1 MTGQLTLYILFK
13 FKQLAR
19 RKRKTFFERKRE
31 EREREREKDREK
43 ERERKR
49 KRDRQT
55 ERERNRERDRKREKL
70 GSMFFW
76 WLCVS
81 TPLINVIL
89 LLVLRTIIP
98 TKSLLL
104 RKKRKIGNKVK
115 SRFLNLPID
124 IALLF

>member
-1 MTGQLTLYILFK
+1 M
-13 FKQLAR
+13 R
-19 RKRKTFFERKRE
+19 ERKRE
-31 EREREREKDREK
+31 EIERERKI
-43 ERERKR
+43 ERKR

-70 GSMFFW
+70 GSIFFW

-104 RKKRKIGNKVK
+104 RKNKK
-115 SRFLNLPID
+115 D
-124 IALLF
+124 K